1 MALTW
6 AFSMDGS
13 APESRGCRTLIELR
27 HFVRPFPT
35 KLRFYKHIASS
46 TNLSYD
52 EVAATGCRFG
62 RSVVKPEK
70 EYRSLFR
77 ASHVFGLKGFHDQAA
92 FFNLSEVRLALAAA
106 FKRAQGCPRLTS
118 CRRTELLPSRTIY
131 SEGKKKYADYNCAI
145 NFVHTAQNIEIR
157 TFSFLLLAASS
168 LLNLESAAS
177 NF

>member
-1 MALTW
+1 MDGRPRLLIVQRRTRSIGPIASIVKAAEVLGFDVAFMYFDGLRLVQQLRLARLADVFLSIHGMALTW

-106 FKRAQGCPRLTS
+106 FKRAQGCPR
-118 CRRTELLPSRTIY
+118 
-131 SEGKKKYADYNCAI
+131 
-145 NFVHTAQNIEIR
+145 
-157 TFSFLLLAASS
+157 
-168 LLNLESAAS
+168 
-177 NF
+177 